1 MVRIDC
7 LLTFIYCF
15 LHRCEALRQRVLYV
29 SQLHVHNNVIT
40 LKYQTEPATFKVMY
54 ANSSFRR
61 TEKRKPKRL
70 VIFGELRK
78 DNRANDLLK
87 AQEGSKDKGWQNSWS
102 NYSQAVFF
110 LSVGERICELVII
123 LNLLA
128 RSCGMMGDRWGRL
141 INRMGLVKSNQGLC
155 SWHFQAWLFPASQYI
170 FIFCHNKL
178 Q

>member
-110 LSVGERICELVII
+110 FISGRTHLWTCNHSQPFGEKLW
-123 LNLLA
+123 
-128 RSCGMMGDRWGRL
+128 DDGRQMRPPDQQ
-141 INRMGLVKSNQGLC
+141 NGPG
-155 SWHFQAWLFPASQYI
+155 
-170 FIFCHNKL
+170 
-178 Q
+178 